1 MEHVNNFMVDDMY
14 ILIAWGKE
22 HAIDEVCWCRM
33 WIGLDGWVYVLD
45 KWQNG
50 GTMKVEIPGHVD
62 IAISR
67 QVLSRSWLLARCMF
81 WVRKKTLVLWKIG
94 DQVRHARMICSCDPP
109 QIMGRVC

>member
-14 ILIAWGKE
+14 ILIPWGKE

-62 IAISR
+62 ISISR
-67 QVLSRSWLLARCMF
+67 QVLSRPKIKLELCKLSHCWTWLFERCMF

-94 DQVRHARMICSCDPP
+94 D
-109 QIMGRVC
+109 